1 MLNIEFEKPRGKD
14 PLENLIVNAEEFI
27 SVKGYKALGNQLST
41 RKIKKV
47 TLKETLPYELPKEQ
61 ELHEIEVEG
70 EEAISSEQDDSQISL
85 DF

>member
-1 MLNIEFEKPRGKD
+1 
-14 PLENLIVNAEEFI
+14 
-27 SVKGYKALGNQLST
+27 
-41 RKIKKV
+41 V